1 MLKKSG
7 SKTSIISN
15 TNVPPLDLLKKQG
28 TREKVQSERQPV
40 TSTPENRKKAEK
52 AIEFSIESPKPHTD
66 RKAIR
71 TSSKPRTK
79 LLRQKSEAS
88 IDTIEKPK
96 NNKKEKPSG
105 QPVSEKHES
114 KGLLKSLFSKKTKPV
129 KEAKAHHTA
138 GAEAGPPPASSR
150 DACCRDMVRIF
161 SEDQYI
167 LLRGRLELYFKTK
180 AHVGEVSSFLKKM
193 SKYSGDRLPTPE
205 QAQKIFDTYLANDG
219 VALPVNITATTRDR
233 LRNALQDGD
242 MGAFYA
248 TVMGGPNEP
257 ADEYADAV
265 LPQLADQNWQHYAN
279 FVEWQ
284 AGST

>member
-1 MLKKSG
+1 MIKKSG
-7 SKTSIISN
+7 SKTSIVSN
-15 TNVPPLDLLKKQG
+15 TNVPRLDMLKTEG
-28 TREKVQSERQPV
+28 TREKVQSERQPL
-40 TSTPENRKKAEK
+40 TSTPKNRKKAEK
-52 AIEFSIESPKPHTD
+52 AIAFSIESPKPNTD
-66 RKAIR
+66 RKAMR

-129 KEAKAHHTA
+129 KEAKAPNAVNTD
-138 GAEAGPPPASSR
+138 AGPPPTSSR

-161 SEDQYI
+161 SEDQYED
-167 LLRGRLELYFKTK
+167 LRGLLQGYFKT
-180 AHVGEVSSFLKKM
+180 AHVGEVSSFLKEM
-193 SKYSGDRLPTPE
+193 SAYSGDHLPTQE
-205 QAQKIFDTYLANDG
+205 QAQALFDTYLANDD
-219 VALPVNITATTRDR
+219 VELPLNISATTRDR

-265 LPQLADQNWQHYAN
+265 LPQLADQNWPHYAN
-279 FVEWQ
+279 FVESQ
-284 AGST
+284 ARST

>member
-7 SKTSIISN
+7 SKTSIVSN

-40 TSTPENRKKAEK
+40 ISTPKHRKEAEK
-52 AIEFSIESPKPHTD
+52 AIEFSIESPKPQTD
-66 RKAIR
+66 RKAMR

-105 QPVSEKHES
+105 QPVSENHES

-138 GAEAGPPPASSR
+138 DAEAGPPPASSR

-161 SEDQYI
+161 SEDQYAH
-167 LLRGRLELYFKTK
+167 LRKPLQHHFDKK
-180 AHVGEVSSFLKKM
+180 AGGEVSRFLKKM
-193 SKYSGDRLPTPE
+193 SKYSGDHLPTPE
-205 QAQKIFDTYLANDG
+205 QAQKIFDTYLANDD
-219 VALPVNITATTRDR
+219 VELPLNITATTRDK
-233 LRNALQDGD
+233 LRNALQDGNR
-242 MGAFYA
+242 GAFYA

-265 LPQLADQNWQHYAN
+265 LPQLADQNWQHYAK